1 MDPVQMSM
9 RDIFQAIQSN
19 KEQKTGVSVL
29 RQASRRIATIS
40 NNMNVA
46 SNTSST
52 STVNSTANETKPNP
66 RDSVISNNG
75 NEMVTS
81 TNSIQSSSMSR
92 LTANTPTSK
101 QASPLNDTATASSSN
116 APATVNAPAPSTPA
130 AETTSN
136 IQPQS
141 TFQANLEN
149 FTNKRPFL
157 NQNNSNN
164 ETKQAPPTALNENLQ
179 SKPATFTVT
188 NKFFFN

>member
-40 NNMNVA
+40 NNTNVA

-101 QASPLNDTATASSSN
+101 QASPLNDTATATSSN
-116 APATVNAPAPSTPA
+116 APATVNAPAPSAPA

>member
-1 MDPVQMSM
+1 MNPVQMSM

-40 NNMNVA
+40 NNTNVA

-101 QASPLNDTATASSSN
+101 QASPLNDTATATSSN
-116 APATVNAPAPSTPA
+116 APATVNAPAPSAPA